1 MDQVISTLEK
11 EGLSWGIVTNKPE
24 WLTTPLLQSMSLDSR
39 AQCVV
44 SGDTLPYMKPHP
56 EPLFHACKQLN
67 CNPENSVYV
76 GDAKRDID
84 AGTAAGMETIIA
96 SYGYIEV
103 DEDINAWGAS
113 SIIENP
119 VDLLTWIENRTG

>member
-1 MDQVISTLEK
+1 
-11 EGLSWGIVTNKPE
+11 
-24 WLTTPLLQSMSLDSR
+24 
-39 AQCVV
+39 
-44 SGDTLPYMKPHP
+44 
-56 EPLFHACKQLN
+56 
-67 CNPENSVYV
+67 
-76 GDAKRDID
+76 
-84 AGTAAGMETIIA
+84 METIIA